1 MKGQRALTR
10 GMFRTLDPL
19 APGLAARLGAN
30 LWCTPPRLRHR
41 PSGAPDLPPGT
52 RLTVAVPGFASPV
65 VAESW
70 GSGPIVYLLH
80 GWGGWR
86 GQLAALVAPLLAAG
100 YRVVAIDGPGH
111 GETGPGRLGGRRTT
125 PVEFSEA
132 LAAVVAVIGPAHA
145 VVAHSAGATATGFR
159 SEERRVG
166 EGRSPRRRPEQE
178 HRNDHM
184 EAPEYAARADTDGA

>member
-1 MKGQRALTR
+1 
-10 GMFRTLDPL
+10 
-19 APGLAARLGAN
+19 
-30 LWCTPPRLRHR
+30 
-41 PSGAPDLPPGT
+41 
-52 RLTVAVPGFASPV
+52 
-65 VAESW
+65 
-70 GSGPIVYLLH
+70 IVYLLH

-145 VVAHSAGATATGFR
+145 VVAHSAGATATGFAVR
-159 SEERRVG
+159 DGLAADRLVFI
-166 EGRSPRRRPEQE
+166 
-178 HRNDHM
+178 
-184 EAPEYAARADTDGA
+184 APMANPMTYF